1 MSFIRVNE
9 VGGDSLERVNK
20 LLHNIPGGVY
30 KAAFSALRR
39 AGDTAKTRAGQ
50 FAAAEYTINKGE
62 FMRGVH
68 SKTHITGGAGGV
80 MGMSISFSGT
90 VLPLLTFNTTY
101 SRDGTVQTQES
112 AESRRARKRQSG
124 RKCGPRM
131 RVEAS
136 QLRRCALPVEQKFGP
151 STGHMMRNEEVIEK
165 MDETIRDT
173 YEKRIEHE
181 ILRVLN
187 GWGG

>member
-62 FMRGVH
+62 FMRRVH

-90 VLPLLTFNTTY
+90 VLPLLTSTPHTA
-101 SRDGTVQTQES
+101 GT
-112 AESRRARKRQSG
+112 APCRHR
-124 RKCGPRM
+124 
-131 RVEAS
+131 
-136 QLRRCALPVEQKFGP
+136 
-151 STGHMMRNEEVIEK
+151 
-165 MDETIRDT
+165 
-173 YEKRIEHE
+173 
-181 ILRVLN
+181 
-187 GWGG
+187 

>member
-9 VGGDSLERVNK
+9 VGDDSLERVNK

-62 FMRGVH
+62 FMRRVH

-101 SRDGTVQTQES
+101 SRDGTVQTQV
-112 AESRRARKRQSG
+112 KR
-124 RKCGPRM
+124 
-131 RVEAS
+131 
-136 QLRRCALPVEQKFGP
+136 
-151 STGHMMRNEEVIEK
+151 TGHIMRNEEVIEK

-173 YEKRIEHE
+173 YEKRVEHE

>member
-9 VGGDSLERVNK
+9 VGDDSLERVNK

-62 FMRGVH
+62 FMRRVH

-90 VLPLLTFNTTY
+90 VLPLLTFTKILY
-101 SRDGTVQTQES
+101 RDQAMILFKTMLKGTIHVTWFPRKNS
-112 AESRRARKRQSG
+112 SSHAAR
-124 RKCGPRM
+124 
-131 RVEAS
+131 
-136 QLRRCALPVEQKFGP
+136 
-151 STGHMMRNEEVIEK
+151 
-165 MDETIRDT
+165 
-173 YEKRIEHE
+173 
-181 ILRVLN
+181 
-187 GWGG
+187 

>member
-62 FMRGVH
+62 FMRRVH
-68 SKTHITGGAGGV
+68 STSMISQITV
-80 MGMSISFSGT
+80 FWSRLCCSVSFKAS
-90 VLPLLTFNTTY
+90 
-101 SRDGTVQTQES
+101 
-112 AESRRARKRQSG
+112 
-124 RKCGPRM
+124 KC
-131 RVEAS
+131 
-136 QLRRCALPVEQKFGP
+136 C
-151 STGHMMRNEEVIEK
+151 
-165 MDETIRDT
+165 
-173 YEKRIEHE
+173 
-181 ILRVLN
+181 
-187 GWGG
+187 W

>member
-62 FMRGVH
+62 FMRRVH

-101 SRDGTVQTQES
+101 SRDGTVQTQVKRNGG
-112 AESRRARKRQSG
+112 ATTLQHCRFRARRLSALSCGAEVWSVYRTHDAERRSHREDG
-124 RKCGPRM
+124 RNDPRH
-131 RVEAS
+131 
-136 QLRRCALPVEQKFGP
+136 LRKAR
-151 STGHMMRNEEVIEK
+151 
-165 MDETIRDT
+165 
-173 YEKRIEHE
+173 
-181 ILRVLN
+181 
-187 GWGG
+187 